1 MLTCAALTAR
11 RLWVHLDVNKTL
23 IGVDPASGQDV
34 HTALVGS
41 LGKCVFGRVRERSEH
56 GCDLSAAIDSIAR
69 IPLPDGTEVP
79 STGRLGFRF
88 LAEGEDQVALEPPAV
103 ADGAKLHSL
112 VGFLE
117 REALPYMEEVSAEA
131 RGLSRSDVR
140 AANEAIKSARRQ
152 ALDLVLRPGG
162 AAARFL
168 PHLQAMKDALA
179 VPAALAPAYAA
190 SGLSHAADG
199 SLRFL
204 CPAYFTLLEW
214 LARNRPE
221 STVVI
226 RTFGTDLP
234 EVVAEHNAFCE
245 GRHPLYPA
253 GIRLDGSPFA
263 IGGGSEGSAADA
275 TAATAP
281 APAAG
286 GEASSAAGPEGEAAR
301 PGIDFR
307 LRSPEGTGAM
317 LRYADGPMGTAMA
330 TVRVGDGEA
339 GSAGPAQLVVGTSAI
354 HAELERRRALGMRA
368 MGIQDH
374 YRWWK
379 SHDEVG
385 EAGKVLLVKD
395 GREALSAELSVFFD
409 DNIGGHRAKIVD
421 ARDYSTGEPVP
432 FSRSKGLFL
441 RKVAMPLVLESDSF
455 FVDGVRD
462 AERRADAI
470 VNGEDTA

>member
-1 MLTCAALTAR
+1 MRMAAAVGSLTTR

-41 LGKCVFGRVRERSEH
+41 LGKCVFGRVRDRSEH
-56 GCDLSAAIDSIAR
+56 GCDLSEAIDSIPR
-69 IPLPDGTEVP
+69 LSLPDGSELP
-79 STGRLGFRF
+79 SKERKGFRF
-88 LAEGEDQVALEPPAV
+88 LAEGEDSVALEPPAV
-103 ADGAKLHSL
+103 ADGATLHSL

-117 REALPYMEEVSAEA
+117 REVLPYMEEASADA
-131 RGLSRSDVR
+131 RGLVRSEVR
-140 AANEAIKSARRQ
+140 AANEAIKTARRA

-179 VPAALAPAYAA
+179 VPPALAPAYAA

-204 CPAYFTLLEW
+204 CPAYFTLLQW

-253 GIRLDGSPFA
+253 GPRLDGSPFA
-263 IGGGSEGSAADA
+263 IGGGSEGRGA
-275 TAATAP
+275 TGG
-281 APAAG
+281 PAAG
-286 GEASSAAGPEGEAAR
+286 PGAGAGAGAAPPEGEAGR
-301 PGIDFR
+301 PGVDFR
-307 LRSPEGTGAM
+307 LRCPEGTGAM
-317 LRYADGPMGTAMA
+317 LRFADGPMGTAMS
-330 TVRVGDGEA
+330 TVRVGAEGK
-339 GSAGPAQLVVGTSAI
+339 GAGPAQVVVGTAAI
-354 HAELERRRALGMRA
+354 HEELERRRALGMRA

-395 GREALSAELSVFFD
+395 GPAALSEELSVFFD

-421 ARDYSTGEPVP
+421 ARDYTTGEPVP

-441 RKVAMPLVLESDSF
+441 RKVAMPLVLKGDSF

-470 VNGEDTA
+470 VNGEA

>member
-1 MLTCAALTAR
+1 M
-11 RLWVHLDVNKTL
+11 HLDVNKTL

-41 LGKCVFGRVRERSEH
+41 LGKCVFGRVRDRSEH
-56 GCDLSAAIDSIAR
+56 GCDLSDAIDCIER
-69 IPLPDGTEVP
+69 ISLPDGTEVP
-79 STGRLGFRF
+79 NAERKGFRF
-88 LAEGEDQVALEPPAV
+88 LAEGEDTVSLEPPAV
-103 ADGAKLHSL
+103 ADGATLHSL

-140 AANEAIKSARRQ
+140 AANEAIKTARRH

-179 VPAALAPAYAA
+179 VPPALAPAYAA
-190 SGLSHAADG
+190 SGLSHAPDG
-199 SLRFL
+199 TLRFL

-253 GIRLDGSPFA
+253 GTRLDGSPFA
-263 IGGGSEGSAADA
+263 IGGGSEGAGETGPVAGSAA
-275 TAATAP
+275 
-281 APAAG
+281 
-286 GEASSAAGPEGEAAR
+286 EPEGGSGR

-317 LRYADGPMGTAMA
+317 LRYADGPMGTAMS
-330 TVRVGDGEA
+330 TVRVGDDG
-339 GSAGPAQLVVGTSAI
+339 GPAGPAQVVVGTAAI
-354 HAELERRRALGMRA
+354 HEELERRRALGMRA

-395 GREALSAELSVFFD
+395 GPEALAAELSVFFD

-421 ARDYSTGEPVP
+421 ARDYATGEPVP

-441 RKVAMPLVLESDSF
+441 RKVAMPLVLECESF

-470 VNGEDTA
+470 VNGESSA